1 MNTFA
6 IDFETYYDKECS
18 IKTLGAVGYFNHPL
32 FDAYMVSV
40 VGDEGTSF
48 VGDPR
53 DFDWSI
59 IKGHRALS
67 HNAPF
72 DQSLY
77 LHGVAKQWWPSVD
90 YAEWLCTADLVAYCG
105 LPRAL
110 KNASAELFDLEVSK
124 ETRDNMLG
132 KKWEGMTKQF
142 QKEVSEYAL
151 KDSEL
156 CLKIWQELESKWPD
170 TERSISCLNRTISQ
184 RGIPIDI
191 EALKKQIEN
200 ININI
205 FEAENS
211 IPWINE
217 APTLSRK
224 AFNNECRKIG
234 LEPPV
239 SLAMTDKDANEW
251 IRLHGQKYKWIGAVR
266 DYRRINSLKRK
277 LESFDNATMS
287 DDRYYGNIMYWGAS
301 TGRFSGGGGNLNLQ
315 NLPRGEM
322 FGVDL
327 RKLISSK
334 PNKKLIAVDLS
345 QIEVRTLCW
354 LAKDRGTLEEI
365 KMCDDIY
372 EAFAIRFGEWDAN
385 KGVLKD
391 EDPKLRHLVKTIVLG
406 CGYGASANKFSIIA
420 GIPLEEAQKAVD
432 MYRTKMNK
440 VVGLWNGLQ
449 RRMHVA
455 YTGLKDFKVPL
466 PSGRD
471 INYGRVDTSLQ
482 NERRTYVAKIAKGHR
497 KIPVRLWGGLLAENA
512 SQALARD
519 IFSDMLLRIE
529 EAGIK
534 TIFHVHDEV
543 VVEEDEDKA
552 EDTLQKIISIMSTAP
567 TWIDDIPLEA
577 EGKILTQYEK

>member
-53 DFDWSI
+53 DFDWQI
-59 IKGHRALS
+59 IKGQRAVS

-77 LHGVAKQWWPSVD
+77 LHGVKMEWWKPVE

-110 KNASAELFDLEVSK
+110 KNASSELFELEVSK

-132 KKWEGMTKQF
+132 KRWENMTKEF
-142 QKEVSEYAL
+142 KKEVSEYAL

-156 CLKIWQELESKWPD
+156 CLQIWQTLEDKWPE
-170 TERSISCLNRTISQ
+170 TERKISCLNRTISQ
-184 RGIPIDI
+184 RGLPIDT
-191 EALKKQIEN
+191 EELRKQLEN
-200 ININI
+200 INTNL

-224 AFNNECRKIG
+224 AFNNECRKMG

-239 SLAMTDKDANEW
+239 SLAMTDEDANKW
-251 IRLHGQKYKWIGAVR
+251 IKIHGQKYKWIGAVR

-277 LESFDNATMS
+277 LESFNHATMS
-287 DDRYYGNIMYWGAS
+287 DERYYGNIMYWGAS

-327 RKLISSK
+327 RKLIASK

-354 LAKDRGTLEEI
+354 LAKDKDTLQEI
-365 KMCDDIY
+365 ESCDDIY
-372 EAFAIRFGEWDAN
+372 EAFAIRFDRWDSS

-406 CGYGASANKFSIIA
+406 CGYGASANKFALIA
-420 GIPLEEAQKAVD
+420 GIPLEQAEQAVN
-432 MYRTKMNK
+432 MYRNKMNK

-455 YTGLKDFKVPL
+455 YTTMNNFEVPL
-466 PSGRD
+466 PSGRS
-471 INYGRVDTSLQ
+471 INYGRVEVALQ
-482 NERRTYVAKIAKGHR
+482 NNRRTYVARVAKGAK

-519 IFSDMLLRIE
+519 VFSDMLLRID

-543 VVEEDEDKA
+543 VVETDEDKA
-552 EDTLQKIISIMSTAP
+552 EETLEKIISIMSTP
-567 TWIDDIPLEA
+567 PSWIEDIPLEA
-577 EGKILTQYEK
+577 EGKILTRYEK

>member
-18 IKTLGAVGYFNHPL
+18 IKTLGTIGYFNHPL

-53 DFDWSI
+53 EFDWSLI
-59 IKGHRALS
+59 EGNRAVS

-72 DQSLY
+72 DQTLY
-77 LHGVAKQWWPSVD
+77 LYGVEKEWWPSVK
-90 YAEWLCTADLVAYCG
+90 YAEWLCTADLAAYCG

-110 KNASAELFDLEVSK
+110 KNASAELFDLDVSK

-132 KKWEGMTKQF
+132 KQWENMTKDF
-142 QKEVSEYAL
+142 KKEVSEYAL

-156 CLKIWQELESKWPD
+156 CLKIWQELESQWPE
-170 TERSISCLNRTISQ
+170 TERNISCLNRTISQ
-184 RGIPIDI
+184 RGIPIDTS
-191 EALKKQIEN
+191 ELKTQTEN
-200 ININI
+200 INKNL

-211 IPWINE
+211 IPWIGE

-224 AFNNECRKIG
+224 AFNNECRKMG

-239 SLAMTDKDANEW
+239 SLAMTDKDANAW
-251 IRLHGQKYKWIGAVR
+251 IKKHGQKYKWIGAVR

-277 LESFDNATMS
+277 IESFSYATMA
-287 DDRYYGNIMYWGAS
+287 DQRYYGNIMYWGAS

-354 LAKDRGTLEEI
+354 LAGDEDTLKEI
-365 KMCDDIY
+365 QACDDIY
-372 EAFAIRFGEWDAN
+372 EAFAIRFGEWDSS

-391 EDPKLRHLVKTIVLG
+391 ENPKLRHLVKTIVLG
-406 CGYGASANKFSIIA
+406 CGYGASANKFSLIA
-420 GIPLEEAQKAVD
+420 GIPLVEAEKAVG

-440 VVGLWNGLQ
+440 VVGLWNDLQ
-449 RRMHVA
+449 RRLHVS
-455 YTGLKDFKVPL
+455 YSSLKDFKVPL
-466 PSGRD
+466 PSGRS
-471 INYGRVDTSLQ
+471 INYGKIKVALL
-482 NERRTYVAKIAKGHR
+482 NERRNYVAMVAKGPK

-529 EAGIK
+529 EEGIK

-543 VVEEDEDKA
+543 VVEEDADKA
-552 EDTLQKIISIMSTAP
+552 DQTLERIIEIMSTP
-567 TWIDDIPLEA
+567 PKWIDDIPLEA
-577 EGKILTQYEK
+577 EGKVITRYEK